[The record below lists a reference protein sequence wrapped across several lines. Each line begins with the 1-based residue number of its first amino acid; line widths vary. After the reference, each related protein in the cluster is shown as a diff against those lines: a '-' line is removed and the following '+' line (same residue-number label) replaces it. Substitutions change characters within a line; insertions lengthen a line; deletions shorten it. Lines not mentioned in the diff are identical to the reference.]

1 MNQISVIV
9 PTLNRS
15 EEISL
20 FIDTLCKQTMLPDEL
35 VVVDAGP
42 ISDLEQR
49 IRIQLDGSGI
59 SFVYARGKAGTS
71 LQRNVAIE
79 KASGDILFFFDD
91 DILLEPTYIEETM
104 HCFSLPYD
112 PPVGGVLGTFTSPY
126 RLPWTKKLY
135 FRFFRIAHT
144 VDGNEA
150 KMMSSSDIRWLIKP
164 SKVVPVPVC
173 SGGRVAFRKE
183 CFDRELWDD
192 FLPGYTMGEDV
203 EISCRIGKHW
213 TFVQTPKALLF
224 HDKSENT
231 RNSRSERIARRVFSR
246 FYIFQKNIPKT
257 PRNIIGFAWWN
268 IGISVLYS
276 TTGTN
281 KRDDIQGLKRGY
293 KLCWNFIRGKEK
305 HSS

>member
-1 MNQISVIV
+1 MQRISVIV

-15 EEISL
+15 DEISL
-20 FIDTLCKQTMLPDEL
+20 FVDTLLQQTVLPDEL
-35 VVVDAGP
+35 VVVDAGEGSTLENKLSTQLSGSS
-42 ISDLEQR
+42 ISL
-49 IRIQLDGSGI
+49 
-59 SFVYARGKAGTS
+59 VYARGKAGTS
-71 LQRNVAIE
+71 LQRNVAIS

-91 DILLEPTYIEETM
+91 DILLEPNYIEETM
-104 HCFSLPYD
+104 HCFSLPYS

-126 RLPWTKKLY
+126 RLPLAKKIY

-144 VDGNEA
+144 VDGNQA

-183 CFDRELWDD
+183 CFEEEQWDD

-203 EISCRIGKHW
+203 EISCRIGKKW

-231 RNSRSERIARRVFSR
+231 RNSRSDRIARRVFSR

-257 PRNIIGFAWWN
+257 PRNILGFAWWN
-268 IGISVLYS
+268 IGISLLYS
-276 TTGTN
+276 TTGSN
-281 KRDDIQGLKRGY
+281 KRDDIKGLQRGY
-293 KLCWNFIRGKEK
+293 SLCWK
-305 HSS
+305 HIQKRRMQQ

>member
-1 MNQISVIV
+1 MQSISVIV
-9 PTLNRS
+9 PTLNRNN
-15 EEISL
+15 EISL
-20 FIDTLCKQTMLPDEL
+20 FVGTLLKQTILPNEL
-35 VVVDAGP
+35 VVVDASETSTLEEKLFHMLKDST
-42 ISDLEQR
+42 ISL
-49 IRIQLDGSGI
+49 
-59 SFVYARGKAGTS
+59 VYTRGKPGTS
-71 LQRNVAIE
+71 LQRNVAIS

-91 DILLEPTYIEETM
+91 DILLEPNYIEETLP
-104 HCFSLPYD
+104 CFSLPYD

-183 CFDRELWDD
+183 CFIQEDWDD

-203 EISCRIGKHW
+203 EISCRIGKSW
-213 TFVQTPKALLF
+213 TFVQTPSALLF

-231 RNSRSERIARRVFSR
+231 RNSRADRIARRVFSR

-257 PRNIIGFAWWN
+257 PRHLIGFAWWN
-268 IGISVLYS
+268 IGISLLYS

-281 KRDDIQGLKRGY
+281 KRDDIKGLKHGY
-293 KLCWNFIRGKEK
+293 SLCWNYIKNKRKPQ
-305 HSS
+305 